1 MNSNIM
7 DLIRKHRTELKNT
20 GLKTI
25 GLFGSYS
32 RGENSEDSDVDLIIE
47 FEEGTKNFHNYM
59 EACEILENIIQ
70 KKLDIVTPES
80 LSPYIKPYID
90 KEVVYEKL

>member
-1 MNSNIM
+1 MENDIIG
-7 DLIRKHRTELKNT
+7 LIRKHKTELKNT
-20 GLKTI
+20 GLKKI
-25 GLFGSYS
+25 GLFGSFS
-32 RGENSEDSDVDLIIE
+32 RGDNSADSDVDLILE

-59 EACEILENIIQ
+59 EACDILQNIIPQ
-70 KKLDIVTPES
+70 RLDIVTPES